1 MPETEQ
7 NVELFLKYSVEDDF
21 NDDDDDD
28 DYYYDDDDDDDDDD
42 GDFGQDDSRNRV
54 FNCFLFMKQYLFTFT
69 FLSFI
74 TLFTDA
80 LKAVLSLYTFS
91 MDGARV
97 GLARILFCW
106 INKRIITQD
115 TNILTKD
122 MHVSNSIDDMWST
135 MKGKLW
141 PQKK

>member
-1 MPETEQ
+1 MMMMMMMMMMII
-7 NVELFLKYSVEDDF
+7 N
-21 NDDDDDD
+21 
-28 DYYYDDDDDDDDDD
+28 
-42 GDFGQDDSRNRV
+42 GDFGEENSRNRG
-54 FNCFLFMKQYLFTFT
+54 FNCYLFMKQYLFTFT

-80 LKAVLSLYTFS
+80 LKTVLSLYTFS

-97 GLARILFCW
+97 GLANIPFCW

-115 TNILTKD
+115 TNVLTKD
-122 MHVSNSIDDMWST
+122 MHVSNSIDKEILFDMRST

-141 PQKK
+141 PKKKLEKS